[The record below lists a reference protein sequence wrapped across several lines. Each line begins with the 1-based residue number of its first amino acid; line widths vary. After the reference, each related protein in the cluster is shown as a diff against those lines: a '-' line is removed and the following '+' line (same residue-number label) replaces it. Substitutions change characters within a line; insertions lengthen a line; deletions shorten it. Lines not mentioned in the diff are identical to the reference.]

1 MKIGVNENGENGENG
16 GNAFLIR
23 RDLKFSM
30 SL

>member
-1 MKIGVNENGENGENG
+1 MKIGVNENGENGDNG

-23 RDLKFSM
+23 WDLKFSM